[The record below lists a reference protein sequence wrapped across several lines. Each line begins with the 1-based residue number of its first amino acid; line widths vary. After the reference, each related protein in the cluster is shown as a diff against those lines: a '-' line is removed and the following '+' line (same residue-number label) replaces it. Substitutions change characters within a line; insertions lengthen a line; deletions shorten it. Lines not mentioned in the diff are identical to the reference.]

1 MQTNL
6 EEMMN
11 NHNLACVE
19 AVRDVIHKL
28 ATKWGT
34 KVVDILNAEDYQ
46 IFTGLYADTLT
57 VHAFIAK
64 NTYPG
69 RAYYFNSEMQTDIQE
84 AFDELP
90 AQLVFDAM
98 THYGLEDLEQVIRWR
113 IY

>member
-28 ATKWGT
+28 VTKWGT
-34 KVVDILNAEDYQ
+34 KVVDILNTEDYQ
-46 IFTGLYADTLT
+46 IFTGLYDSTLT

-64 NTYPG
+64 NTYQG
-69 RAYYFNSEMQTDIQE
+69 RAYYFNSGMQTDVQE
-84 AFDELP
+84 AFDEVP
-90 AQLVFDAM
+90 AQLVLDAM
-98 THYGLEDLEQVIRWR
+98 THYGWEELEQVICWR